1 MPHFYFLL
9 RRIGNKMYF
18 QMKFVQNCYC
28 EKLCRHLLNY
38 YGFKNN
44 FQEDFFFNFFIIIAC
59 GRLQKK
65 NAFLLNK
72 YR

>member
-18 QMKFVQNCYC
+18 QMKFVENCYC
-28 EKLCRHLLNY
+28 KKLCRHLLNY

-44 FQEDFFFNFFIIIAC
+44 FQEDFFFKFFYHYCVRKVTKEKCISS
-59 GRLQKK
+59 K
-65 NAFLLNK
+65 
-72 YR
+72 